1 MGHVLAH
8 APLQGDHTRDREAAM
23 GTQGT
28 PVDVGG
34 LIRQKLYPELWEAR
48 DTLVQL
54 SNDDA

>member
-1 MGHVLAH
+1 
-8 APLQGDHTRDREAAM
+8 M